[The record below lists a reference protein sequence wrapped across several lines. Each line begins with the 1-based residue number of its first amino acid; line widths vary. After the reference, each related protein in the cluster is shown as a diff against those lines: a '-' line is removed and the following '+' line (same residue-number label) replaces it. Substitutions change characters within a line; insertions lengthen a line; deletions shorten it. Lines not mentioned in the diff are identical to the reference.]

1 MRIHLLVA
9 ALVVITV
16 EASPA
21 QPGVAQGVA
30 DDNPVRGKTLRWT
43 FNEPPVAGVVFEHV
57 FREDGALTW
66 RILEGRG
73 KGTSKDEARY
83 AARSIADDVYAISY
97 LAASGHTL
105 TVVVNV
111 RTGRVVGFASDE
123 KTWSP
128 LTGTLQR

>member
-1 MRIHLLVA
+1 MRRQLLA
-9 ALVVITV
+9 AVLVVIAV
-16 EASPA
+16 AASPA
-21 QPGVAQGVA
+21 EPGVTQSVA

-57 FREDGALTW
+57 FREDGTVTW
-66 RILEGRG
+66 RVLEGPG

-105 TVVVNV
+105 TVVVNL
-111 RTGRVVGFASDE
+111 RTGRVVGFASNE

>member
-9 ALVVITV
+9 ALVVITLV
-16 EASPA
+16 ASLA
-21 QPGVAQGVA
+21 QPGVTQGVA

-43 FNEPPVAGVVFEHV
+43 FNEAPVAGVVFEHV
-57 FREDGALTW
+57 FREDGTLTW
-66 RILEGRG
+66 RVLEGPG

-105 TVVVNV
+105 TVVVNL
-111 RTGRVVGFASDE
+111 RTGRIVGFASNE